1 MTTCACRSYEAVLS
15 GGPLSFTFNKKLTSA
30 QLEWLA
36 MTDLDIQ
43 RVTLGGGG
51 VDVWAKD
58 VCEALPAQV
67 TTLDCNL
74 TNEKPAFNVRYCVEF
89 NKAVTLLSSFTFLI
103 GTSQLC

>member
-1 MTTCACRSYEAVLS
+1 MAGDDRFGYPARQPRR
-15 GGPLSFTFNKKLTSA
+15 GG
-30 QLEWLA
+30 
-36 MTDLDIQ
+36 
-43 RVTLGGGG
+43 R
-51 VDVWAKD
+51 AKD